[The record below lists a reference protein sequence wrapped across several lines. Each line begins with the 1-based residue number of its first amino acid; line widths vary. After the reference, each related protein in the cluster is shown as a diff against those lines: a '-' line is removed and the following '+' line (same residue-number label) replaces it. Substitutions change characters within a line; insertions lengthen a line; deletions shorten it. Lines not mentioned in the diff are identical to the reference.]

1 MNVTNRGFE
10 YITQWMA
17 LTNNNASNGGWT
29 VPSVIGWGGANGSN
43 ATSTVLPA
51 SAPTTTQGTG
61 QWFDVGPFQEFSEAR
76 TVGTAS
82 IIGNTAATGTVTTQF
97 VGTITATS
105 AHTATTNASTGEVAE
120 SFLAFTTTKPASYTV
135 NSAVTAGATSF
146 TVASGTLVNGYY
158 QLDNEV
164 VHITSVTGN
173 TVASVVSRAQNGSA
187 ANAAASGDTLTFGNI
202 PGVGSSNPSNGDI
215 FAHAGF
221 IGLSL
226 NNGDSVQFTWQINV
240 TS

>member
-1 MNVTNRGFE
+1 
-10 YITQWMA
+10 
-17 LTNNNASNGGWT
+17 
-29 VPSVIGWGGANGSN
+29 
-43 ATSTVLPA
+43 
-51 SAPTTTQGTG
+51 
-61 QWFDVGPFQEFSEAR
+61 
-76 TVGTAS
+76 
-82 IIGNTAATGTVTTQF
+82 
-97 VGTITATS
+97 
-105 AHTATTNASTGEVAE
+105 
-120 SFLAFTTTKPASYTV
+120 V

-202 PGVGSSNPSNGDI
+202 PGAGSSNPSNGDI